1 LPASSSEFVGAEAQP
16 TQNDEVPDPELL
28 NSAISFLA
36 PKNCLHSQEA
46 ELSTPDDLAARTV
59 YDLNVLGAF
68 AVKKYWEDVR
78 ERILTLAGGDET
90 VPLSEVLRILDEP
103 VTDIVG
109 MFNNALKAA
118 QGA

>member
-1 LPASSSEFVGAEAQP
+1 V
-16 TQNDEVPDPELL
+16 
-28 NSAISFLA
+28 
-36 PKNCLHSQEA
+36 
-46 ELSTPDDLAARTV
+46 STPDDPAARTV

-68 AVKKYWEDVR
+68 AVKKYWEVVR
-78 ERILTLAGGDET
+78 EEILTLAGSDET

-103 VTDIVG
+103 MTEIMG

>member
-1 LPASSSEFVGAEAQP
+1 M
-16 TQNDEVPDPELL
+16 
-28 NSAISFLA
+28 
-36 PKNCLHSQEA
+36 
-46 ELSTPDDLAARTV
+46 STPDDLAGRTV
-59 YDLNVLGAF
+59 YDLKVLGAF

-78 ERILTLAGGDET
+78 ERILTVAGSDER

-103 VTDIVG
+103 VTEIVE